1 VGKNLKKEVK
11 NMWTKEQQ
19 SAIDTRHCNL
29 LVAAA
34 AGSGKTAVLV
44 ERIIKI
50 ITDVKNPIDIDRL
63 LVVTF
68 TSAAAAEMRERI
80 GDAISRELDKNPDS
94 KVLQRQLTLLNRS
107 NITTM
112 HSFCLDVIKNNFHT
126 IDLDPNFRISDAT
139 ESLILKQEL
148 LQELLEDKY
157 EENTEEFLALVE
169 SFGGTRDDSPIID
182 IIDSLYNFSMSGPWP
197 EKWLKE
203 KAEEF
208 NISEDFDIGEADW
221 GKVLIKSIEIDL
233 IAAKDKVLKSIEICD
248 TASGLEGYL
257 DTIKSDYT
265 IVEELMNSLK
275 DGFNS
280 LYYSFS
286 NVEFTKLGRAS
297 KEADK
302 DAQEEVKALREEV
315 KKKIKAIQGEVFNI
329 PPEEAVE
336 AIRGMHP
343 IMKTLSELVIA
354 FDRKYK
360 DKKRERGILDFNDLE
375 HLCLQILTELK
386 DDGDIV
392 PSAVALSF
400 REKFDEVLVD
410 EYQDSNNV
418 QETIIN
424 MVSRKLTDNP
434 NVFMVGDVKQ
444 SIYRFRQA
452 KPELFL
458 DKYNTYS
465 DEDGAKNRKIM
476 LFKNFRSRE
485 EVINSVNYIFKQVMS
500 ETVGELNY
508 TDIEA
513 LNLGADFKPLMEE
526 EAIVGGDTEL
536 HIIDRSGTGAEEALE
551 DEEDEEDKEVQVE
564 NNLLDEEE
572 LDNIQLEARLVA
584 KRIKE
589 LMNSGSGKDFKVFDK
604 ELKDYRDVKYK
615 DIVILMRATSNWA
628 PTFMEE
634 LGIEGIPVYADAGT
648 GYFQTV
654 EIRTIMSL
662 LQLIDNPM
670 QDIPMLSVLRS
681 PIFSFTPEE
690 LNDIRMLDKERY
702 FYENIKSLSQE
713 EDEAVISAI
722 QNGYNFEKGIKEK
735 SQFFIASIEKW
746 REKAIHMPID
756 EFIWYLY
763 MDTSY
768 YGYVAAMPGGVQ
780 RQANLRIL
788 FQRAKQ
794 YENTSFS
801 GLFNFI
807 NFINRLRS
815 SSGDMGSAKILG
827 ENEDVVRIMSIHK
840 SKGLEFPVVILA
852 GCGKQF
858 NLMDLNKSILF
869 HEEMGYGPDFID
881 YKRRISY
888 PTIKKQ
894 AIKKKFK
901 LESLSEEM
909 RILYVAFTRAKEKLI
924 ITGSVSNFE
933 KSSKRWCA
941 AAGQG
946 EDRVPP
952 YEVVKV
958 KTYMDWI
965 GMAMAKHR
973 AGETIRK
980 TANSTINFTLN
991 DEASKWEIKL
1001 WKKSDIV
1008 DSNDVKEEEAAVEKE
1023 LFTDKLI
1030 VSEFDSEIQRRLDF
1044 QYTYRLASS
1053 IPSNVSV
1060 SELKRAA
1067 AAYEDTDNAVS
1078 LYKQQA
1084 IQKPTFLQEE
1094 KGLSAAERGTAV
1106 HAVIQRIEFD
1116 AVETKE
1122 QIENQIKGMV
1132 DDEFITEEQAS
1143 VVWSSKILSFF
1154 KSELGKRL
1162 LRAYNTTGKVNREVP
1177 FYIDIPSINVQ
1188 KDLPK
1193 EIYKDEMVRLQ
1204 GIIDCYFEEE
1214 DGNIVLLDY
1223 KTDYVGEGVTS
1234 ADIKNR
1240 YEIQIQYYS
1249 DTLEKIT
1256 GKKIKDKYLY
1266 LFYSNE
1272 IVRMD

>member
-1 VGKNLKKEVK
+1 MAGTK
-11 NMWTKEQQ
+11 WTKEQQ

-50 ITDVKNPIDIDRL
+50 ITDEKNPVDIDRL

-80 GDAISRELDKNPDS
+80 GEAISRELDRKPES
-94 KVLQRQLTLLNRS
+94 KILQRQLTLLNRS

-112 HSFCLDVIKNNFHT
+112 HSFCLDVIKNNFHH
-126 IDLDPNFRISDAT
+126 IDLDPGFRISDAT
-139 ESLILKQEL
+139 EALILKQEL

-157 EENTEEFLALVE
+157 EENTEEFLDLVE
-169 SFGGTRDDSPIID
+169 SFGGSRDDSLIID
-182 IIDSLYNFSMSGPWP
+182 MVENLYNFSMSGPWP

-208 NISEDFDIGEADW
+208 NIPEDFDIGESNW
-221 GKVLIKSIEIDL
+221 GKVLINSIEIEL
-233 IAAKDKVLKSIEICD
+233 MAAKDKVLKAMEICE
-248 TASGLEGYL
+248 TSSGLEKYL
-257 DTIKSDYT
+257 DSIKSDFVLVT
-265 IVEELMNSLK
+265 ELINSLK
-275 DGFNS
+275 KDFNS

-286 NVEFTKLGRAS
+286 SVEFVTLGRAS

-302 DAQEEVKALREEV
+302 GAQEEVKALRDEV
-315 KKKIKAIQGEVFNI
+315 KDKIKAIRGEVFNI
-329 PPEEAVE
+329 SPEEAIA
-336 AIRGMHP
+336 AIRGMYP
-343 IMKTLSELVIA
+343 IMKALSQLVID
-354 FDRKYK
+354 FDKSYK
-360 DKKRERGILDFNDLE
+360 GKKRERGLLDFNDLE
-375 HLCLQILTELK
+375 HLCLKILTELK
-386 DDGDIV
+386 DNGEIE
-392 PSAVALSF
+392 PSSIALGL

-465 DEDGAKNRKIM
+465 EEDGAKDRKIM
-476 LFKNFRSRE
+476 LYKNFRSRE
-485 EVINSVNYIFKQVMS
+485 EVINSVNYIFKQLMS
-500 ETVGELNY
+500 ETVGELDY

-513 LNLGADFKPLMEE
+513 LNLGADFKVLEE
-526 EAIVGGDTEL
+526 ENAIVGGETEL
-536 HIIDRSGTGAEEALE
+536 HIIDRSGVDSEETS
-551 DEEDEEDKEVQVE
+551 DEQDVEENEEVQVQSSV
-564 NNLLDEEE
+564 LDEEE

-589 LMNSGSGKDFKVFDK
+589 LMNPASGKAFKVFDK
-604 ELKDYRDVKYK
+604 EIKDYRDVRYK

-634 LGIEGIPVYADAGT
+634 FGIEGIPVYADAGT

-654 EIRTIMSL
+654 EIRTIMAL
-662 LQLIDNPM
+662 LQVIDNPM
-670 QDIPMLSVLRS
+670 QDVPMLSVLRS

-690 LNDIRMLDKERY
+690 LTDIRMIDKEKY
-702 FYENIKSLSQE
+702 FYENIKNLCEVDE
-713 EDEAVISAI
+713 EVAMTALGRKYTFEESIKDKAKYFIEAIDR
-722 QNGYNFEKGIKEK
+722 
-735 SQFFIASIEKW
+735 W

-768 YGYVAAMPGGVQ
+768 YGYVAAMSGGVQ

-788 FQRAKQ
+788 FQRARQ
-794 YENTSFS
+794 YEKTSFS

-807 NFINRLRS
+807 NFINRLRN

-924 ITGSVSNFE
+924 ITGSVTNFE
-933 KSSKRWCA
+933 KSCSRWCSA
-941 AAGQG
+941 ASQGQ
-946 EDRVPP
+946 DKIPP

-965 GMAMAKHR
+965 GMTLAKHR
-973 AGETIRK
+973 NGELIRK
-980 TANSTINFTLN
+980 IANSSINVTIM
-991 DEASKWEIKL
+991 DENSN
-1001 WKKSDIV
+1001 WKVNVWNKSDIV
-1008 DSNDVKEEEAAVEKE
+1008 DVNNLLIQGEDVAERE
-1023 LFTDKLI
+1023 LFIDKLT
-1030 VSEFDSEIQRRLDF
+1030 VSEYDSEIRRRLNF
-1044 QYTYRLASS
+1044 EYSYKLASK
-1053 IPSNVSV
+1053 IPANISV

-1067 AAYEDTDNAVS
+1067 QVDDNEDNVVNIYKTHAV
-1078 LYKQQA
+1078 K
-1084 IQKPTFLQEE
+1084 KPVFLQEE
-1094 KGLSAAERGTAV
+1094 KGLSASERGTAM
-1106 HAVIQRIEFD
+1106 HGVIQRLNLDKVSNREEIE
-1116 AVETKE
+1116 E
-1122 QIENQIKGMV
+1122 QIKLMIEK
-1132 DDEFITEEQAS
+1132 EFITLEQAN
-1143 VVWSSKILSFF
+1143 VVKSSKILTFF
-1154 KSELGKRL
+1154 NSELGKRL
-1162 LRAYNTTGKVNREVP
+1162 LKAYNTTGKVQREVA
-1177 FYIDIPSINVQ
+1177 FYIDIPSTTVQ
-1188 KDLPK
+1188 KDLPE

-1204 GIIDCYFEEE
+1204 GVIDCYFEEE
-1214 DGNIVLLDY
+1214 NGNLVLLDY
-1223 KTDYVGEGVTS
+1223 KTDYVGEEVTVE
-1234 ADIKNR
+1234 DIKKK
-1240 YEIQIQYYS
+1240 YEVQIKYYS

-1256 GKKIKDKYLY
+1256 EKKISEKYLY
-1266 LFYSNE
+1266 LFYNNE
-1272 IVRMD
+1272 IVKMK